1 MSNFWIVAA
10 RSFNIDLVFSG
21 KSQKSFLEIMDSI
34 SASLFSLSG
43 RSKITFELFDFHLK
57 VTKYLFEFCG
67 HVFLLI
73 IFFLFKMNNHYN

>member
-1 MSNFWIVAA
+1 
-10 RSFNIDLVFSG
+10 
-21 KSQKSFLEIMDSI
+21 MDSI